1 MTTQKLEAGADAA
14 ALEQSRAAGYEAGKQ
29 DGMVA
34 GASAERTRIGAI
46 LNHEAAEGR
55 QTQAKVLALET
66 DMTVEQAAK
75 VLAVS
80 PKEPAVA
87 AQGDQFSQYMAKLGN
102 PDVGADAGEQPET
115 TAADQGWGKAMGKV
129 AVLRGGKR

>member
-1 MTTQKLEAGADAA
+1 
-14 ALEQSRAAGYEAGKQ
+14 
-29 DGMVA
+29 MVA
-34 GASAERTRIGAI
+34 GTAAERARIGAI

-80 PKEPAVA
+80 PKEAVPA
-87 AQGDQFSQYMAKLGN
+87 AQGDQFSQHMAKLGN
-102 PDVGADAGEQPET
+102 PSVGADGDEQPET
-115 TAADQGWGKAMGKV
+115 ATAAQGWQAAMGKV
-129 AVLRGGKR
+129 VALRGGKRS